1 MKTQSRQSGLTLTE
15 MTAVIAAMA
24 LLVSLA
30 VPAIRAFFNS
40 FECRSGARAMI
51 SAVLASARAIAAKE
65 HRYAGIRFQQDLAGS
80 QYIIFIVHE
89 EPMKM
94 GNLSNGFRA
103 VQGLKPIKLPDSI
116 GVIDLKLGVLGD
128 RLPDFSEDWQLRD
141 TTTFSIIFS
150 PSGKLII
157 HEVRV
162 RNRDGVYQPNNDD
175 DNSQKHSMDDIFNS
189 PYNISKFGIGKFV
202 QDDYPEFGFGPE
214 PSRNRFVIYDK
225 NQFGKLDAAGRFNY
239 LDSLEIIYI
248 NPYTGTIIN
257 Q

>member
-150 PSGKLII
+150 PSGKLVI

-162 RNRDGVYQPNNDD
+162 RNRDGKTEGTQTATVSGDD
-175 DNSQKHSMDDIFNS
+175 LFNTQ
-189 PYNISKFGIGKFV
+189 SKVNAGIGMFY
-202 QDDYPEFGFGPE
+202 QDDYPDLGLAQE
-214 PSRNRFVIYDK
+214 PSRNSFIIYDRQK
-225 NQFGKLDAAGRFNY
+225 FKQAYEKGQPYTGY
-239 LDSLEIIYI
+239 LVQLRPEMIYI